1 MISYRRMHAT
11 VSNEAWAN
19 AHLAQKAA
27 LARWPKLRPNVDAL
41 AAHLMN
47 PIESDEGTEPNDLS
61 ALPIKHPDE
70 LVLAFQCAQGDSVA
84 LTILENEFLIEIPR
98 YVARIDSASDFADE
112 LAQQLRERLLVA
124 SDRNRPRILSYTGRG
139 PLGGWLRVVAV
150 RIALTQKSQ
159 RKHSSNED
167 SNDLA
172 DLALPIDDELMR
184 KGNQQPFQDALR
196 NAISRIS
203 ARERNI
209 LRLRFIDNWSP
220 EDIGK
225 SYGVHRATV
234 ARWISAARDTIKAA
248 MAEELRTTLG
258 FRASEFNSLLRLIES
273 RLHLSLSR
281 LD

>member
-1 MISYRRMHAT
+1 MNAT
-11 VSNEAWAN
+11 VSHE
-19 AHLAQKAA
+19 A
-27 LARWPKLRPNVDAL
+27 LATAQLALTVARERWPKLNPNIDAL
-41 AAHLMN
+41 AAHLATPVAN
-47 PIESDEGTEPNDLS
+47 DEGTEPNDL
-61 ALPIKHPDE
+61 ADLPIKHPDE
-70 LVLAFQCAQGDSVA
+70 LVLAFQCAQGDALA
-84 LTILENEFLIEIPR
+84 LTILENEFLVEIPR
-98 YVARIDSASDFADE
+98 YVARIDNTSDFADE
-112 LAQQLRERLLVA
+112 LTQQLRERLLVA
-124 SDRNRPRILSYTGRG
+124 SDGNRPRILSYTGRG

-159 RKHSSNED
+159 RKHASNED
-167 SNDLA
+167 ANDLA
-172 DLALPIDDELMR
+172 DLALPIDDELVR

-196 NAISRIS
+196 NAISRLS

-220 EDIGK
+220 EDIGQ

-234 ARWISAARDTIKAA
+234 ARWISAARDTVKSA
-248 MAEELRTTLG
+248 MAEELSTTLG